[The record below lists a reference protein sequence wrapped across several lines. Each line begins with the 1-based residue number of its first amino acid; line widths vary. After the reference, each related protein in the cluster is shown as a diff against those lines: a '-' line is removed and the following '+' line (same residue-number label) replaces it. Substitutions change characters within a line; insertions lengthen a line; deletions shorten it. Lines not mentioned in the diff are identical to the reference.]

1 MPAHYV
7 GSSEGLLRTPTEME
21 IFVRKTLAL
30 SLVAVAAGSLAACGP
45 ATPDTSSAQAVAA
58 SVIRLAAQGETEAAC
73 SAAVTDWQ
81 VRYEGIYYTQYGQ
94 SPAGAQEN
102 CREAFTQFGEELRSL
117 DLTPVASK
125 VAAEDIVVRP
135 PDGRPFQVAHTEEPY
150 ISVQVAQVGDQ
161 WLVNDFDM
169 RAGR

>member
-1 MPAHYV
+1 MPAHVV
-7 GSSEGLLRTPTEME
+7 GSSDGWLRTPTEME

-30 SLVAVAAGSLAACGP
+30 SLLAVVAGSLAACGP

-58 SVIRLAAQGETEAAC
+58 SVIRLAAQGESDAAC

-81 VRYEGIYYTQYGQ
+81 VRYEGIYYTPYDQ
-94 SPAGAQEN
+94 SPTGAQEN
-102 CREAFTQFGEELRSL
+102 CRQAFTQFGEELRSL

-125 VAAEDIVVRP
+125 LTAEDIVIRP
-135 PDGRPFQVAHTEEPY
+135 PDGQPFVVAYTEEPY
-150 ISVQVAQVGDQ
+150 ISVQVAQVEGQ
-161 WLVNDFDM
+161 WLVNDYDM